1 MMYLGN
7 QAVGL
12 NQLLVKNI
20 PLKWD
25 IVEYIAPSTSART
38 HEIFHN
44 LGTVPDI
51 CLIVPDTGNNGLT
64 GQFNPV
70 LLFCTNGINTSYNRL
85 VNNFINSNGDW
96 EYTANPNGGAG
107 YYYTKDTE
115 KITVYAGGNSTPC
128 IHPNEKYYV
137 IFIKFN
143 T

>member
-12 NQLLVKNI
+12 NQLLAKNI

-25 IVEYIAPSTSART
+25 IVEYIAPSTKARMHT
-38 HEIFHN
+38 IYHN

-51 CLIVPDTGNNGLT
+51 CMIVPDAWSYDGTGAMNPIMLLCANGGDGT
-64 GQFNPV
+64 
-70 LLFCTNGINTSYNRL
+70 YNRF
-85 VNNFINSNGDW
+85 VNNFINSSGNW
-96 EYTANPNGGAG
+96 EYTANPLSGTG
-107 YYYTKDTE
+107 YYYNKDAD
-115 KITVYAGGNSTPC
+115 KIEVYAGSNNSP
-128 IHPNEKYYV
+128 IIKQDKKYYV